1 VRSGLI
7 VIKPCV
13 PGDGTMVGMLRTLI
27 LVLLLIPGPAAA
39 VDSGAAKNAP
49 RLERMQ
55 IEIWP
60 EYDRPAALVIL
71 KGELAG
77 DVALPAALAIRI
89 PASAGGPAA
98 VAYAAAMTGP
108 LFNLPYDRSAAPGFI
123 LLRFAVPERFFHVE
137 FYDPLATGTPERS
150 YRYLWPGD
158 LPVGALHVIVQEP
171 AAARGVSI
179 QPELGQWSDG
189 TDGMRY
195 RAAQLGPV
203 EQGKSLSIEI
213 RYAKSDPRTSVEILK
228 AGVPL
233 SSPASVTSTEE
244 RDAFRRFMATGAF
257 ALLAAGAALV
267 YFLWWRRR
275 PGASAGEAGGG
286 TFCAQCGHALAPGDR
301 FCPKCGTPRA

>member
-1 VRSGLI
+1 
-7 VIKPCV
+7 
-13 PGDGTMVGMLRTLI
+13 MVGMLRTLI
-27 LVLLLIPGPAAA
+27 LALLLIPWPAAA
-39 VDSGAAKNAP
+39 ADSGAAKNAP
-49 RLERMQ
+49 RLDRLQ

-77 DVALPAALAIRI
+77 DVALPAALALRI
-89 PASAGGPAA
+89 PASSGGPAA

-108 LFNLPYDRSAAPGFI
+108 LFNLPYDRSAAAGFI
-123 LLRFAVPERFFHVE
+123 MLRFAVPERFFHVE
-137 FYDPLATGTPERS
+137 FYDPLATGTSARS
-150 YRYLWPGD
+150 YQYVWPGD

-171 AAARGVSI
+171 AAADGVSI
-179 QPELGQWSDG
+179 QPDLGQWSDG

-203 EQGKSLSIEI
+203 EQGKSLPIEI

-228 AGVPL
+228 AGAPL

-244 RDAFRRFMATGAF
+244 RDAFRLFLASGAF
-257 ALLAAGAALV
+257 ALLAVGAGLV

-275 PGASAGEAGGG
+275 PRARGGEETGAKL
-286 TFCAQCGHALAPGDR
+286 CGKCGNALAAGDR
-301 FCPKCGTPRA
+301 FCSKCGSALA